1 MDFSK
6 FKEYYTKNGK
16 FKDHFQNS
24 VILLP
29 MTAQGGLSVADGCRC
44 LTKEL
49 DMIAC

>member
-16 FKDHFQNS
+16 FKDHFQDS

-29 MTAQGGLSVADGCRC
+29 MTSNIGSCD
-44 LTKEL
+44 
-49 DMIAC
+49 